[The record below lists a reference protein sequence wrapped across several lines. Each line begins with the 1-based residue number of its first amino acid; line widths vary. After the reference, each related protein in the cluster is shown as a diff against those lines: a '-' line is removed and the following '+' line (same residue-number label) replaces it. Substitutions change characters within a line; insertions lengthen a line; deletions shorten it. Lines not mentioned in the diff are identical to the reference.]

1 MSWKNIL
8 KAWDD
13 PEEVRARKINREN
26 TNRKIR
32 EADEFW
38 EKNKDKEEVERICRV
53 CKKPF
58 MAKQR
63 EYWPGEFHFE
73 DWCLECQRNQM
84 MEDEAHNVS
93 EGYDEMDDV

>member
-8 KAWDD
+8 KIDD
-13 PEEVRARKINREN
+13 DSREN
-26 TNRKIR
+26 TERHMR

-63 EYWPGEFHFE
+63 EYWPGMFHFE
-73 DWCLECQRNQM
+73 DWCQRCKDIQA
-84 MEDEAHNVS
+84 DSDDAHNVS
-93 EGYDEMDDV
+93 EGYDEEDDV